1 MSFLDGVAAA
11 AEQLA
16 GRSVGA
22 RYRPAFERTVRLTT
36 LWGVGFAVAMAAAI
50 LFTGPSVIALMAPT
64 PAVEA
69 AALTFLPWAV
79 ALPLSGV
86 IAFQMDGIF
95 IGATWSREM
104 RNMMLASLAI
114 YMAAEAVLTPLWGNH
129 GLWLSLLIF
138 QGARSIFFRLWMIR
152 LVPRTFA

>member
-1 MSFLDGVAAA
+1 MCIRD
-11 AEQLA
+11 
-16 GRSVGA
+16 R
-22 RYRPAFERTVRLTT
+22 
-36 LWGVGFAVAMAAAI
+36 
-50 LFTGPSVIALMAPT
+50 
-64 PAVEA
+64 
-69 AALTFLPWAV
+69 PWAV

>member
-1 MSFLDGVAAA
+1 
-11 AEQLA
+11 
-16 GRSVGA
+16 
-22 RYRPAFERTVRLTT
+22 
-36 LWGVGFAVAMAAAI
+36 
-50 LFTGPSVIALMAPT
+50 
-64 PAVEA
+64 
-69 AALTFLPWAV
+69 
-79 ALPLSGV
+79 
-86 IAFQMDGIF
+86 
-95 IGATWSREM
+95 M